1 MRPGPRF
8 PHDHARRFGRVP
20 PSQIE
25 SCIQKVL
32 AAWAQFLDSPASLY
46 VLNETPAGWLC
57 PAALEVIHL
66 DEYVHGPK
74 APFYGFQSWND
85 FFIRRFKPG
94 ARPVAEPHNPK
105 AIVNACES
113 APFTSPA
120 TCRHKALSG

>member
-1 MRPGPRF
+1 MITPAGLAAFLHPKLN
-8 PHDHARRFGRVP
+8 RVLK
-20 PSQIE
+20 
-25 SCIQKVL
+25 KVL
-32 AAWAQFLDSPASLY
+32 AAWAQFLGSPASLY

-57 PAALEVIHL
+57 PAALETIHM
-66 DEYVHGPK
+66 DEYIHDPK

-113 APFTSPA
+113 APFTIARDVQAQSTFWP
-120 TCRHKALSG
+120 KS